1 MDLGITGKAAFVTGG
16 SRGMGRIA
24 AGLLAAEGCK
34 IAVVARTKTDVD
46 SAVEDL
52 VASGAEAMGVCADI
66 CRPAE
71 VDRAVREVT
80 EAYGPPLIVIGQTIF
95 QAPGDFRDITDPE
108 TYVES
113 FRTYTMSQ
121 IYLLHAVLPG
131 MQAAGW
137 GRFVHVGSATAK
149 EPTGEIHHVV
159 ANATRPSTVGL
170 LKTVADEYARFGI
183 TVNTVAPGWIETENA
198 MRYMRDNVG
207 ATTEEERRQFMLDKA
222 GVPAGRMGIPN
233 EIASAIVYLC
243 SEQAGYITGAWIE
256 VDGGHHRS
264 AM

>member
-1 MDLGITGKAAFVTGG
+1 MDLGISGKVALVVGG

-24 AGLLAAEGCK
+24 AGLLAAEGCNV
-34 IAVVARTKTDVD
+34 AVVARTRTDVD
-46 SAVEDL
+46 EAVSEL
-52 VASGAEAMGVCADI
+52 VAGGTLAFGVCADI
-66 CRPAE
+66 SSASD
-71 VDRAVREVT
+71 VDRAVGEVT
-80 EAYGPPLIVIGQTIF
+80 DALGPPLIVIGQTVF

-113 FRTYTMSQ
+113 FRAYTMSQ

-170 LKTVADEYARFGI
+170 LKTVADEYARYGI
-183 TVNTVAPGWIETENA
+183 TVNTIAPGWIETENA
-198 MRYMRDNVG
+198 QRYMRENVG
-207 ATTEEERRQFMLDKA
+207 ATNEEERRRFMLDKA
-222 GVPAGRMGIPN
+222 GVPAGRMGDPA
-233 EIASAIVYLC
+233 EIASAIAYLC

>member
-1 MDLGITGKAAFVTGG
+1 MDLGISGKVALVVGG

-24 AGLLAAEGCK
+24 AGLLAAEGCNV
-34 IAVVARTKTDVD
+34 AVVARTRTDVD
-46 SAVEDL
+46 EAVSEL
-52 VASGAEAMGVCADI
+52 VAGGTLAFGVCADI
-66 CRPAE
+66 SSASD

-80 EAYGPPLIVIGQTIF
+80 DALGPPLIVIGQTVF

-113 FRTYTMSQ
+113 FRAYTMSQ

-170 LKTVADEYARFGI
+170 LKTVADEYARYGI
-183 TVNTVAPGWIETENA
+183 TVNTIAPGWIETENA
-198 MRYMRDNVG
+198 QRYMRENVG
-207 ATTEEERRQFMLDKA
+207 ATNEEERRRFMLDKA
-222 GVPAGRMGIPN
+222 GVPAGRMGDPA
-233 EIASAIVYLC
+233 EIASAIAYLC